1 MFCTQN
7 ILYNASSMGFYE
19 VISNIHEKTIVINF
33 MSFVK
38 EPSHV
43 ALHKSCM
50 YTTCVIG
57 KALGRG
63 HYENKGLVCQAK
75 LSAALILVAPSLEAL
90 PHITTF

>member
-1 MFCTQN
+1 
-7 ILYNASSMGFYE
+7 MGFYE

-38 EPSHV
+38 APSHL
-43 ALHKSCM
+43 LHKACM
-50 YTTCVIG
+50 YTTCVVG

-63 HYENKGLVCQAK
+63 CYENKGSCVPGKK
-75 LSAALILVAPSLEAL
+75 LSAALILVAPSPEAL